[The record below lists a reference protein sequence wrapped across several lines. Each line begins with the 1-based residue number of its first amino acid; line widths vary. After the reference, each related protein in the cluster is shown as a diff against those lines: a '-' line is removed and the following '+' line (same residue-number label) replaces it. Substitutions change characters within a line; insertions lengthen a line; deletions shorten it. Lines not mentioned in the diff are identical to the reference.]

1 MLLVEHGK
9 RCVRCSK
16 NGHPRKEQHGPCPLT
31 NLAAA
36 AKAGHKLSGKQ
47 AAEDA
52 EKSLK
57 GSGGST
63 GMALHML
70 DDHFLWQS
78 HQPLLRCWAR
88 TC

>member
-52 EKSLK
+52 QKSLK
-57 GSGGST
+57 DLDGDEGTVSFVD
-63 GMALHML
+63 ALAHK
-70 DDHFLWQS
+70 F
-78 HQPLLRCWAR
+78 
-88 TC
+88 